1 MAKKRGSIADGVKAT
16 YQVHQAL
23 EAVQSLTQS
32 KVRQFLEGI
41 GEFVM
46 MMVSLAIVC
55 GLFWA
60 GELGYSRFKK
70 LRLVV
75 NWERA

>member
-55 GLFWA
+55 GLFW
-60 GELGYSRFKK
+60 LT
-70 LRLVV
+70 
-75 NWERA
+75 NWAIHALKNSVL